1 MIMMEIGK
9 QVTIEQWCIQLFKKT
24 LSKEKQKAH
33 KPRLRGNMGIF
44 ETNKQ

>member
-9 QVTIEQWCIQLFKKT
+9 QVPIEQWYIKLFKKT

-33 KPRLRGNMGIF
+33 KSRLQGNKGIF